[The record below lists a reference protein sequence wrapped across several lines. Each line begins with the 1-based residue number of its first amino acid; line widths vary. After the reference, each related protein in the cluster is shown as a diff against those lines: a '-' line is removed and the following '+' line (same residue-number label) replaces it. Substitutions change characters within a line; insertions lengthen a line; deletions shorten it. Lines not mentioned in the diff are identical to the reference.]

1 LLKRLG
7 VIAMEVE
14 INSSE
19 KVKEILEMAGYK
31 EPKEDFDL
39 QRVEISL
46 PAPGKLISEFAKEL
60 SEVLKTKNTLFYR
73 IASKDVIEV
82 VRTQEK
88 ETGDEYLSFKEVS
101 PERFV
106 THIETFINPIRARET
121 QFGIYNKKASI
132 TPAVAKIVL
141 KSEIVESSLPTI
153 KRIFPVP
160 IPIIYEDELTF
171 PKKGYDSRFSSFTP
185 FDSPEIRTDIPLQ
198 EAKEIINQ
206 IYGEFCF
213 EDRQS
218 FLNAIANLLTP
229 FLRGLFPRFSTRTPI
244 WLYMANRER
253 AGKDYCADIVGIVYE
268 GFALQEPPISSGE
281 KSGNNNEELRK
292 KILSALLCGRKR
304 LHFANNKGY
313 INNAVFEGVITS
325 EKYSDRALGRNEI
338 LTFDNEIEFS
348 LSGNIGIG
356 FTPDLANR
364 SLFVKLFLDIEDAN
378 AREFNNPNLH
388 AWVRENRGL
397 ILSALYSLVKNWFDK
412 GCPSGTTPFA
422 SFPDW
427 ARICGGIMESA
438 GYESPCTRNQESLG
452 LGGDSETR
460 DMKILFEE
468 MYKRKPEQWVL
479 ISEIKEVVES
489 CEDIF
494 SNLDFSQKSSQTIF
508 GNKIKKFIG
517 RVFSDIT
524 LKINKD
530 INQRASR
537 QEYMFSKKIVEKDKS
552 KIFGNVGNIGN
563 TQLPKKED
571 FEEKKEKEK
580 KNFSQNG
587 NLVNLG
593 NLCNQHIKKV
603 ENNISIGN
611 TLPMCPRLPKKEDF
625 EGEKEKKEKNNSQ
638 EILNALKILENQTGK
653 LIPIEKIKELNSF
666 ENLDESLTKLK
677 EQGLIFSP
685 RENFVQIL

>member
-1 LLKRLG
+1 
-7 VIAMEVE
+7 
-14 INSSE
+14 
-19 KVKEILEMAGYK
+19 
-31 EPKEDFDL
+31 
-39 QRVEISL
+39 
-46 PAPGKLISEFAKEL
+46 
-60 SEVLKTKNTLFYR
+60 
-73 IASKDVIEV
+73 
-82 VRTQEK
+82 
-88 ETGDEYLSFKEVS
+88 
-101 PERFV
+101 
-106 THIETFINPIRARET
+106 
-121 QFGIYNKKASI
+121 
-132 TPAVAKIVL
+132 
-141 KSEIVESSLPTI
+141 
-153 KRIFPVP
+153 
-160 IPIIYEDELTF
+160 
-171 PKKGYDSRFSSFTP
+171 
-185 FDSPEIRTDIPLQ
+185 
-198 EAKEIINQ
+198 
-206 IYGEFCF
+206 
-213 EDRQS
+213 
-218 FLNAIANLLTP
+218 
-229 FLRGLFPRFSTRTPI
+229 
-244 WLYMANRER
+244 
-253 AGKDYCADIVGIVYE
+253 
-268 GFALQEPPISSGE
+268 
-281 KSGNNNEELRK
+281 
-292 KILSALLCGRKR
+292 
-304 LHFANNKGY
+304 
-313 INNAVFEGVITS
+313 
-325 EKYSDRALGRNEI
+325 
-338 LTFDNEIEFS
+338 
-348 LSGNIGIG
+348 
-356 FTPDLANR
+356 
-364 SLFVKLFLDIEDAN
+364 
-378 AREFNNPNLH
+378 
-388 AWVRENRGL
+388 
-397 ILSALYSLVKNWFDK
+397 
-412 GCPSGTTPFA
+412 
-422 SFPDW
+422 
-427 ARICGGIMESA
+427 MESA
-438 GYESPCTRNQESLG
+438 GFESPCTRNQESLG